1 MKLAKENLKKNSSY
15 FWRNDTVVFLYSMG
29 FFLLNSKRENKY
41 YIFDIIYNII
51 LVYFYWEI
59 IHNFHDFI
67 FIIIFFDFFLKLA
80 FYKGVIGNLKNLL
93 YLPIS
98 VTQKKIILFFLP
110 LVSLTNLAFLSVLLY
125 SEFVIFLFLIINSYF
140 IFNLKTNRSEII
152 HFLFFY
158 GLSSFMFFSFLDG
171 GKSPSIVI
179 VILIVF
185 LVLTAKKLNSY
196 LKFN

>member
-1 MKLAKENLKKNSSY
+1 MKLAKENLKKNRSY
-15 FWRNDTVVFLYSMG
+15 FWKKDITIFLYSMG

>member
-1 MKLAKENLKKNSSY
+1 MKLSKENLKKNSSY